1 MVLIRSNNAY
11 DVMKTMIKRRTYH
24 SVRPAFTIIELVIVV
39 VVVAILAGLV
49 VVGYN
54 GAMQRA
60 RENFFKIRPQCVY
73 PQLEQ
78 YRNKK

>member
-1 MVLIRSNNAY
+1 
-11 DVMKTMIKRRTYH
+11 MIKRRTYH

-60 RENFFKIRPQCVY
+60 RETSLKSDLNAATS
-73 PQLEQ
+73 QLEQ
-78 YRNKK
+78 YRNKNNGYPASQGEPYI